1 MNQWA
6 LKMSSSKTG
15 LLDYNLNWH
24 SDFDECLEVRDVVE
38 GQYCSVRL
46 KDMGGSLKGKTFRE
60 MFVGVCVPKLCTV
73 EELR

>member
-1 MNQWA
+1 V
-6 LKMSSSKTG
+6 SSSKTG

-46 KDMGGSLKGKTFRE
+46 KDMVE
-60 MFVGVCVPKLCTV
+60 VVLCSCLV
-73 EELR
+73 LIDNF